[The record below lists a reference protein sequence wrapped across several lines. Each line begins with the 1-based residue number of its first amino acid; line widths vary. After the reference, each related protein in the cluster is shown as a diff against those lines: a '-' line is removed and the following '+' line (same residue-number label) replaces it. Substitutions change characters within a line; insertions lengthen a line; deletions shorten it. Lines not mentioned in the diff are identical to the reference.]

1 MAISC
6 IVGEIYEYSSQETQI
21 SKTQLYLT
29 TISQNA
35 KTIGLQCG
43 ERKPCWYDVQLL
55 DTACD
60 IQTDA
65 IKHGPTVS
73 FNYYWTNAGYIS
85 GVWIGPRLIVT
96 QSWRVW
102 RET

>member
-43 ERKPCWYDVQLL
+43 ERKPC
-55 DTACD
+55 
-60 IQTDA
+60 
-65 IKHGPTVS
+65 
-73 FNYYWTNAGYIS
+73 
-85 GVWIGPRLIVT
+85 
-96 QSWRVW
+96 
-102 RET
+102 